1 MINNQI
7 EYLFHLCMEVQKGKD
22 GSYEKRYAEKND
34 RPTVFFEMSGHVALL
49 SIRIYK
55 YGWKEYSDPDKVFE
69 FYFDEE
75 INQDEFRACRD
86 YLLKLIEEQKE
97 VG

>member
-22 GSYEKRYAEKND
+22 GSYEERYAEKID

-49 SIRIYK
+49 RIRIYK
-55 YGWKEYSDPDKVFE
+55 YGWSVHSDHNKVFE
-69 FYFDEE
+69 FYLDKE
-75 INQDEFRACRD
+75 IDQDKFQACRD

-97 VG
+97 D